1 MISPAL
7 ISVRKV
13 PMHHYRLGIGTAL
26 IAVAALTGCHSAG
39 STSAPTPTP
48 SASTTTSASSVSAS
62 SSSTPSATPTPSAGG
77 VSAAEAEKVY
87 RTIHRNKFELEKMGG
102 LAPGEPAPLMI
113 TNYASG
119 SALKD
124 YMTFMHQVSEQGIHW
139 KSGTSTIT
147 AVREKTGDT
156 THPEAAIALE
166 SCEDGS
172 SIRTVDRHGKAG
184 HGRLTHVDSWYT
196 RDKAGAVKMIAF
208 NSVEVPSCD
217 VK

>member
-1 MISPAL
+1 
-7 ISVRKV
+7 
-13 PMHHYRLGIGTAL
+13 MHHRGIAAL

-48 SASTTTSASSVSAS
+48 STPTTTSTASAS
-62 SSSTPSATPTPSAGG
+62 RTSSPTPSAGA

-87 RTIHRNKFELEKMGG
+87 RTIHKNDFELEKMGG
-102 LAPGEPAPLMI
+102 LAPNQPAPLMI

-119 SALKD
+119 QALKS
-124 YMTFMHQVSEQGIHW
+124 YTTFNHKVYDLGIHW

-166 SCEDGS
+166 SCEDHS
-172 SIRTVDRHGKAG
+172 SVRTVDRNGKAS
-184 HGRLTHVDSWYT
+184 HGVIIHLDSWYA
-196 RDKAGAVKMIAF
+196 RDKAGTVKMIAR
-208 NSVEVPSCD
+208 NGVEVPSCD

>member
-1 MISPAL
+1 MISPVL
-7 ISVRKV
+7 ITWKV
-13 PMHHYRLGIGTAL
+13 PMHHRGRHLSAAVL

-48 SASTTTSASSVSAS
+48 STPTTASTASASRTS
-62 SSSTPSATPTPSAGG
+62 SPTPSAGA

-87 RTIHRNKFELEKMGG
+87 RTIHKNDFELEKMGG
-102 LAPGEPAPLMI
+102 LAPNQPAPLMI

-119 SALKD
+119 QALKS
-124 YMTFMHQVSEQGIHW
+124 YTTFNHKVYDLGIHW

-166 SCEDGS
+166 SCEDHS
-172 SIRTVDRHGKAG
+172 SVRTVDRNGKAS
-184 HGRLTHVDSWYT
+184 HGVIIHLDSWYA
-196 RDKAGAVKMIAF
+196 RDKAGTVKMIAR
-208 NSVEVPSCD
+208 NGVEVPSCD

>member
-1 MISPAL
+1 M
-7 ISVRKV
+7 R
-13 PMHHYRLGIGTAL
+13 HRGIAAL

-62 SSSTPSATPTPSAGG
+62 SSSTPSATPTPSAGA

-87 RTIHRNKFELEKMGG
+87 RTVHRNKFELEKMGG

-147 AVREKTGDT
+147 AVLEKTGDT

>member
-13 PMHHYRLGIGTAL
+13 PMHHRGIAAL

-48 SASTTTSASSVSAS
+48 STPTTTSTASAS
-62 SSSTPSATPTPSAGG
+62 RTSSPKPSAGA

-87 RTIHRNKFELEKMGG
+87 RTIHKNDFELEKMGG
-102 LAPGEPAPLMI
+102 LAPNQPAPLMI

-119 SALKD
+119 QALKS
-124 YMTFMHQVSEQGIHW
+124 YTTFNHKVYDLGIHW

-166 SCEDGS
+166 SCEDHS
-172 SIRTVDRHGKAG
+172 SVRTVDRNGKAS
-184 HGRLTHVDSWYT
+184 HGVIIHLDSWYA
-196 RDKAGAVKMIAF
+196 RDKAGTVKMIAR
-208 NSVEVPSCD
+208 NGVEVPSCD

>member
-1 MISPAL
+1 
-7 ISVRKV
+7 
-13 PMHHYRLGIGTAL
+13 MHHRGIAAL

-48 SASTTTSASSVSAS
+48 STPTTTSTASAS
-62 SSSTPSATPTPSAGG
+62 RTSSPTPSAGP

-87 RTIHRNKFELEKMGG
+87 RTIHKNDFELEKMGG
-102 LAPGEPAPLMI
+102 LAPNQPAPLMI

-119 SALKD
+119 QALKS
-124 YMTFMHQVSEQGIHW
+124 YTTFNHKVYDLGIHW

-166 SCEDGS
+166 SCEDHS
-172 SIRTVDRHGKAG
+172 SVRTVDRNGKAS
-184 HGRLTHVDSWYT
+184 HGVIIHLDSWYA
-196 RDKAGAVKMIAF
+196 RDKAGTVKMIAR
-208 NSVEVPSCD
+208 NGVEVPSCD

>member
-48 SASTTTSASSVSAS
+48 STPTTTSTASAS
-62 SSSTPSATPTPSAGG
+62 RTSSPTPSAGP

-87 RTIHRNKFELEKMGG
+87 RTIHKNDFELEKMGG
-102 LAPGEPAPLMI
+102 LAPNQPAPLMI

-119 SALKD
+119 QALKS
-124 YMTFMHQVSEQGIHW
+124 YTTFNHKVYDLGIHW

-172 SIRTVDRHGKAG
+172 SNRTVDRHGKAG

-196 RDKAGAVKMIAF
+196 RDKAGTVKMIAF

>member
-13 PMHHYRLGIGTAL
+13 PMHHRGIAAL

-48 SASTTTSASSVSAS
+48 STPTTTSASSVSASS
-62 SSSTPSATPTPSAGG
+62 SSSTPSATPTPSAGA

-87 RTIHRNKFELEKMGG
+87 RTIHKNKFELEKMGG
-102 LAPGEPAPLMI
+102 LAPGEPAPLML

>member
-13 PMHHYRLGIGTAL
+13 PMHHRGIAAL

-48 SASTTTSASSVSAS
+48 STLTTTSASSVSAS
-62 SSSTPSATPTPSAGG
+62 SSSTPSATPTPSAGA

-87 RTIHRNKFELEKMGG
+87 RTIHKNKFELEKMGG
-102 LAPGEPAPLMI
+102 LAPGEPAPLML

>member
-13 PMHHYRLGIGTAL
+13 PMHHRGIAAL

-62 SSSTPSATPTPSAGG
+62 SSSTPSAAPTPSAGA

-102 LAPGEPAPLMI
+102 LAPGEPAPLML

-139 KSGTSTIT
+139 KSGTSTVT

>member
-62 SSSTPSATPTPSAGG
+62 SSSTPSATPTPSAGA

-184 HGRLTHVDSWYT
+184 HGRLTHVDSWLSL
-196 RDKAGAVKMIAF
+196 IHI
-208 NSVEVPSCD
+208 
-217 VK
+217 

>member
-1 MISPAL
+1 
-7 ISVRKV
+7 
-13 PMHHYRLGIGTAL
+13 
-26 IAVAALTGCHSAG
+26 
-39 STSAPTPTP
+39 
-48 SASTTTSASSVSAS
+48 
-62 SSSTPSATPTPSAGG
+62 
-77 VSAAEAEKVY
+77 
-87 RTIHRNKFELEKMGG
+87 MGG
-102 LAPGEPAPLMI
+102 LAPNQPAPLMI

-119 SALKD
+119 QALKS
-124 YMTFMHQVSEQGIHW
+124 YTTFNHKVYDLGIHW

-196 RDKAGAVKMIAF
+196 RDKAGTVKMIAF

>member
-13 PMHHYRLGIGTAL
+13 PMHHRGIAAL

-62 SSSTPSATPTPSAGG
+62 SSSTPSAAPTPSAGA

-102 LAPGEPAPLMI
+102 LAPGEPAPLML

-139 KSGTSTIT
+139 ESGTSTVT

>member
-1 MISPAL
+1 
-7 ISVRKV
+7 
-13 PMHHYRLGIGTAL
+13 MHHRGIAAL

-48 SASTTTSASSVSAS
+48 STLTTTSASSVSAS
-62 SSSTPSATPTPSAGG
+62 SSSTPSATPTPSAGA

-102 LAPGEPAPLMI
+102 LAPGEPAPLML

-196 RDKAGAVKMIAF
+196 RDKAGAVKLSAAT
-208 NSVEVPSCD
+208 
-217 VK
+217 

>member
-13 PMHHYRLGIGTAL
+13 PMHHRGIAAL

-48 SASTTTSASSVSAS
+48 STPTTTSTASAS
-62 SSSTPSATPTPSAGG
+62 RTSSPTPSAGP

-87 RTIHRNKFELEKMGG
+87 RTIHKNDFELEKMGG
-102 LAPGEPAPLMI
+102 LAPNQPAPLMI

-119 SALKD
+119 QALKS
-124 YMTFMHQVSEQGIHW
+124 YTTFNHKVYDLGIHW

-166 SCEDGS
+166 SCEDHS
-172 SIRTVDRHGKAG
+172 SVRTVDRNGKAS
-184 HGRLTHVDSWYT
+184 HGVIIHLDSWYA
-196 RDKAGAVKMIAF
+196 RDKAGTVKMIAR
-208 NSVEVPSCD
+208 NGVEVPSCD

>member
-26 IAVAALTGCHSAG
+26 IAVAALTRCHSAG

-48 SASTTTSASSVSAS
+48 STPPTTSTASAS
-62 SSSTPSATPTPSAGG
+62 RTSSPKPSAGA

-87 RTIHRNKFELEKMGG
+87 RTIHKNDFELEKMGG
-102 LAPGEPAPLMI
+102 LAPNQPAPLMI

-119 SALKD
+119 QALKS
-124 YMTFMHQVSEQGIHW
+124 YTTFNHKVYDLGIHW

-166 SCEDGS
+166 SCEDHS
-172 SIRTVDRHGKAG
+172 SVRTVDRNGKAS
-184 HGRLTHVDSWYT
+184 HGVIIHLDSWYA
-196 RDKAGAVKMIAF
+196 RDKAGTVKMIAR
-208 NSVEVPSCD
+208 NGVEVSSCD

>member
-1 MISPAL
+1 MISSAL

-13 PMHHYRLGIGTAL
+13 PMHHRGIAAL

-48 SASTTTSASSVSAS
+48 NTPTTTSTASAS
-62 SSSTPSATPTPSAGG
+62 HTSSPTPSAGA
-77 VSAAEAEKVY
+77 VSVAEAEKVY
-87 RTIHRNKFELEKMGG
+87 RTIHKNDFELEKMGG
-102 LAPGEPAPLMI
+102 LAPNQPAPLMI

-119 SALKD
+119 QALKS
-124 YMTFMHQVSEQGIHW
+124 YTTFNHKVYDLGIHW

-166 SCEDGS
+166 SCEDHS
-172 SIRTVDRHGKAG
+172 SVRTVDRNGKAS
-184 HGRLTHVDSWYT
+184 HGVIIHLDSWYA
-196 RDKAGAVKMIAF
+196 RDKAGTVKMIAR
-208 NSVEVPSCD
+208 NGVEVPSCD

>member
-48 SASTTTSASSVSAS
+48 STPTTTSTASAS
-62 SSSTPSATPTPSAGG
+62 RTSSPKPSAGA

-87 RTIHRNKFELEKMGG
+87 RTIHKNDFELEKMGG
-102 LAPGEPAPLMI
+102 LAPNQPAPLMI

-119 SALKD
+119 QALKS
-124 YMTFMHQVSEQGIHW
+124 YTTFNHKVYDLGIHW

-196 RDKAGAVKMIAF
+196 RDKAGTVKMIAF

>member
-1 MISPAL
+1 
-7 ISVRKV
+7 
-13 PMHHYRLGIGTAL
+13 MHHHRIIVAA
-26 IAVAALTGCHSAG
+26 IAVAALTVGCHSTD

-48 SASTTTSASSVSAS
+48 SASTTTSTSSAS
-62 SSSTPSATPTPSAGG
+62 HTSSPTPSAGA

-87 RTIHRNKFELEKMGG
+87 RTIHKNKFELEKMGG

-196 RDKAGAVKMIAF
+196 RDKAGTVKMIAF

>member
-13 PMHHYRLGIGTAL
+13 PMHHRGIAAL

-48 SASTTTSASSVSAS
+48 STPTTTSTASAS
-62 SSSTPSATPTPSAGG
+62 RTSSPTPSAGA

-87 RTIHRNKFELEKMGG
+87 RTIHKNDFELEKMGG
-102 LAPGEPAPLMI
+102 LAPNQPAPLMI

-119 SALKD
+119 QALKS
-124 YMTFMHQVSEQGIHW
+124 YTTFNHKVYDLGIHW

-166 SCEDGS
+166 SCEDHS
-172 SIRTVDRHGKAG
+172 SVRTVDRNGKAS
-184 HGRLTHVDSWYT
+184 HGVIIHLDSWYA
-196 RDKAGAVKMIAF
+196 RDKAGTVKMIAR
-208 NSVEVPSCD
+208 NGVEDPSCD

>member
-1 MISPAL
+1 
-7 ISVRKV
+7 
-13 PMHHYRLGIGTAL
+13 
-26 IAVAALTGCHSAG
+26 
-39 STSAPTPTP
+39 
-48 SASTTTSASSVSAS
+48 
-62 SSSTPSATPTPSAGG
+62 
-77 VSAAEAEKVY
+77 
-87 RTIHRNKFELEKMGG
+87 
-102 LAPGEPAPLMI
+102 MI

-156 THPEAAIALE
+156 NHPEAAIALE

-196 RDKAGAVKMIAF
+196 RDKAGTVKMIAF

>member
-13 PMHHYRLGIGTAL
+13 PMHHRGIAAL

-62 SSSTPSATPTPSAGG
+62 SSSTPSATPTPSAGA

-87 RTIHRNKFELEKMGG
+87 RTVHRNKFELEKMGG

>member
-13 PMHHYRLGIGTAL
+13 PMHHRGIAAL

-48 SASTTTSASSVSAS
+48 NTPTTTSTASAS
-62 SSSTPSATPTPSAGG
+62 HTSSPTPSAGA
-77 VSAAEAEKVY
+77 VSVAEAEKVY
-87 RTIHRNKFELEKMGG
+87 RTIHKNDFELEKMGG
-102 LAPGEPAPLMI
+102 LAPNQPATLMI

-124 YMTFMHQVSEQGIHW
+124 YMTFMHQVYDLGIHW

-196 RDKAGAVKMIAF
+196 RDKAGTVKMIAF

>member
-13 PMHHYRLGIGTAL
+13 PMHHRGIAAL

-48 SASTTTSASSVSAS
+48 STPTTTSASSVSAS
-62 SSSTPSATPTPSAGG
+62 SSSTPSATPTPSAGA

-87 RTIHRNKFELEKMGG
+87 RTIHKNKFELEKMGG

-119 SALKD
+119 QPS
-124 YMTFMHQVSEQGIHW
+124 
-139 KSGTSTIT
+139 
-147 AVREKTGDT
+147 RT
-156 THPEAAIALE
+156 T
-166 SCEDGS
+166 
-172 SIRTVDRHGKAG
+172 
-184 HGRLTHVDSWYT
+184 
-196 RDKAGAVKMIAF
+196 
-208 NSVEVPSCD
+208 
-217 VK
+217 

>member
-1 MISPAL
+1 
-7 ISVRKV
+7 
-13 PMHHYRLGIGTAL
+13 MHHRGIAAL

-62 SSSTPSATPTPSAGG
+62 SSSTPSATPTPSAGA

-119 SALKD
+119 QALKD

-139 KSGTSTIT
+139 KSGTSTVT

>member
-48 SASTTTSASSVSAS
+48 STPTTTSTASAS
-62 SSSTPSATPTPSAGG
+62 RTSSPKPSAGA

-87 RTIHRNKFELEKMGG
+87 RTIHKNKFELEKMGG

-166 SCEDGS
+166 SCEDHS
-172 SIRTVDRHGKAG
+172 SVRTVDRNGKAS
-184 HGRLTHVDSWYT
+184 HGVIIHLDSWYA
-196 RDKAGAVKMIAF
+196 RDKAGTVKMIAR
-208 NSVEVPSCD
+208 NGVEVPSCD

>member
-13 PMHHYRLGIGTAL
+13 PMHHRGIAAL

-62 SSSTPSATPTPSAGG
+62 SSSTPSATPTPSAGA

-87 RTIHRNKFELEKMGG
+87 RTIHKNKFELEKMGG
-102 LAPGEPAPLMI
+102 LAPGEPAPLML

-196 RDKAGAVKMIAF
+196 RDKAGTVKMIAF

>member
-48 SASTTTSASSVSAS
+48 STPTTTSTASAS
-62 SSSTPSATPTPSAGG
+62 RTSSPTPSAGA

-87 RTIHRNKFELEKMGG
+87 RTIHKNDFELEKMGG
-102 LAPGEPAPLMI
+102 LAPNQPAPLMI

-119 SALKD
+119 QALKS
-124 YMTFMHQVSEQGIHW
+124 YTTFNHKVYDLGIHW

-196 RDKAGAVKMIAF
+196 RDKAGTVKMIAF

>member
-62 SSSTPSATPTPSAGG
+62 SSSTPSATPTPSAGA

>member
-1 MISPAL
+1 MISSAL

-13 PMHHYRLGIGTAL
+13 PMHHRGIAAL
-26 IAVAALTGCHSAG
+26 TAVAALTGCHSAG

-48 SASTTTSASSVSAS
+48 STPTTTSASSVSAS
-62 SSSTPSATPTPSAGG
+62 SSSTPSATPTPSAGA

-87 RTIHRNKFELEKMGG
+87 RTIHRNNFELEKMGG
-102 LAPGEPAPLMI
+102 LAPGEPAPLML

-124 YMTFMHQVSEQGIHW
+124 YMTFNHKISGLGI
-139 KSGTSTIT
+139 KITSGNSSVT
-147 AVREKTGDT
+147 AVREKKGDT

-166 SCEDGS
+166 SCEDYS
-172 SIRTVDRHGKAG
+172 SIRTVDRHGKTDHG
-184 HGRLTHVDSWYT
+184 HIIHVDSWYP
-196 RDKAGAVKMIAF
+196 RDKAGTVKMIAF
-208 NSVEVPSCD
+208 NSVKVPSCD

>member
-48 SASTTTSASSVSAS
+48 STPTTTSTASAS
-62 SSSTPSATPTPSAGG
+62 RTSSPKPSAGA

-87 RTIHRNKFELEKMGG
+87 RTIHKNDFELEKMGG
-102 LAPGEPAPLMI
+102 LAPNQPAPLMI

-119 SALKD
+119 QALKS
-124 YMTFMHQVSEQGIHW
+124 YTTFNHKVYDLGIHW

-166 SCEDGS
+166 SCEDHS
-172 SIRTVDRHGKAG
+172 SVRTVDRNGKAS
-184 HGRLTHVDSWYT
+184 HGVIIHLDSWYA
-196 RDKAGAVKMIAF
+196 RDKAGTVKMIAR
-208 NSVEVPSCD
+208 NGVEVSSCD

>member
-39 STSAPTPTP
+39 STSAPTPT
-48 SASTTTSASSVSAS
+48 TTTSTASAS
-62 SSSTPSATPTPSAGG
+62 RTSSPKPSAGA

-87 RTIHRNKFELEKMGG
+87 RSIHKNDFELEKMGG
-102 LAPGEPAPLMI
+102 LAPNQPAPLMI

-119 SALKD
+119 QALKS
-124 YMTFMHQVSEQGIHW
+124 YTTFNHKVYDLGIHW

-166 SCEDGS
+166 SCEDHS
-172 SIRTVDRHGKAG
+172 SVRTVDRNGKAS
-184 HGRLTHVDSWYT
+184 HGVIIHLDSWYA
-196 RDKAGAVKMIAF
+196 RDKAGTVKMIAR
-208 NSVEVPSCD
+208 NGVEVPSCD

>member
-1 MISPAL
+1 
-7 ISVRKV
+7 
-13 PMHHYRLGIGTAL
+13 MHHRGIAAL

-48 SASTTTSASSVSAS
+48 NTPTTTSTASAS
-62 SSSTPSATPTPSAGG
+62 HTSSPTPSAGA
-77 VSAAEAEKVY
+77 VSVAEAEKVY
-87 RTIHRNKFELEKMGG
+87 RTIHKNDFELEKMGG
-102 LAPGEPAPLMI
+102 LAPNQPAPLMI

-119 SALKD
+119 QALKS
-124 YMTFMHQVSEQGIHW
+124 YTTFNHKVYDLGIHW

-166 SCEDGS
+166 SCEDHS
-172 SIRTVDRHGKAG
+172 SVRTVDRNGKAS
-184 HGRLTHVDSWYT
+184 HGVIIHLDSWYA
-196 RDKAGAVKMIAF
+196 RDKAGTVKMIAR
-208 NSVEVPSCD
+208 NGVEVPSCD

>member
-13 PMHHYRLGIGTAL
+13 PMRHRGIAAL

-62 SSSTPSATPTPSAGG
+62 SSSTPSATPTPSAGA